1 MQNSIKKPERLPFI
15 TIAILTKNA
24 KKDIEV
30 ILQKLREI
38 DYPKNR
44 IETIL
49 VDNGSIDG
57 THKMVERKFKNVN
70 IIFLDKNYG
79 MSALNNAFKIAKGKY
94 LMVFDDDSYIEKSG
108 LKKLAKEFSN
118 DALLGILAC
127 NILNPYDNSPESKY
141 MPKTG
146 KSIKWRDFT
155 GGGVAIKTE
164 IFNKIGYFSEDI
176 LIYGHEAD
184 FAIRALNNG
193 IGIKLAPSIHVYRIG
208 KANVMN
214 ATRMKL
220 GIRNFLGIFWRYT
233 SIPLALSATCGILIE
248 YAILA
253 LMYRLPV
260 AYFEGLGLFIKNIPF
275 VIKNRNPI
283 NKSVEKA
290 WSKDYPLT
298 MRNFYRRMTRT
309 YYI

>member
-1 MQNSIKKPERLPFI
+1 MKISVGKSEGLPFI

-24 KKDIEV
+24 KKNIEV
-30 ILQKLREI
+30 TLQKLREI

-57 THKMVERKFKNVN
+57 TRKMVEKKFKNVK
-70 IIFLDKNYG
+70 IISLDKNYG

-94 LMVFDDDSYIEKSG
+94 CMVFDDDSYIEKGG
-108 LKKLAKEFSN
+108 LKKLVGEFSH
-118 DALLGILAC
+118 DSLLGILAC
-127 NILNPYDNSPESKY
+127 NILNPDGNSSEFKY

-146 KSIKWRDFT
+146 KSIKWCDFT
-155 GGGVAIKTE
+155 GGGVGVRTE
-164 IFNKIGYFSEDI
+164 IFDKIGYFSPDI

-193 IGIKLAPSIHVYRIG
+193 VGIKLAPSIYVYRIG
-208 KANVMN
+208 KPNVMN
-214 ATRMKL
+214 ATRIRL
-220 GIRNFLGIFWRYT
+220 GMRNFLGIFWRYT
-233 SIPLALSATCGILIE
+233 SIPLALSATCSILIE

-253 LMYRLPV
+253 VMYRLPV
-260 AYFEGLGLFIKNIPF
+260 AYFEGLGSFFKNIPF
-275 VIKNRNPI
+275 VIKNRNKI
-283 NKSVEKA
+283 KKSVERA

-298 MRNFYRRMTRT
+298 MRNFFRRMLKI
-309 YYI
+309 YSL

>member
-1 MQNSIKKPERLPFI
+1 MQNSIKKPEVLPFI
-15 TIAILTKNA
+15 TIAILTRNA

-30 ILQKLREI
+30 ILQKLQEI

-44 IETIL
+44 METIL

-57 THKMVERKFKNVN
+57 TRKMVERKFKNVK

-79 MSALNNAFKIAKGKY
+79 MSALNNAFTIAKGKY
-94 LMVFDDDSYIEKSG
+94 CMVFDDDSYIEKRG
-108 LKKLAKEFSN
+108 LKKIIKEFRN

-127 NILNPYDNSPESKY
+127 NILNSYDDLSEFKY
-141 MPKTG
+141 MPKAG
-146 KSIKWRDFT
+146 KSIRWCDFT

-164 IFNKIGYFSEDI
+164 IFNKIGYFFPDI

-193 IGIKLAPSIHVYRIG
+193 IGIKLAPSIYVYRIG

-214 ATRMKL
+214 ATRIRL

-233 SIPLALSATCGILIE
+233 SIPLALSATCDILIE

-253 LMYRLPV
+253 VMHRLPG

-275 VIKNRNPI
+275 IVKNRKPMK
-283 NKSVEKA
+283 KSVEKA
-290 WSKDYPLT
+290 WSKDYPIT
-298 MRNFYRRMTRT
+298 MRNFCRRMLKI
-309 YYI
+309 YSP

>member
-1 MQNSIKKPERLPFI
+1 MRNSIISGGLPFI

-30 ILQKLREI
+30 ILQRLRAI

-57 THKMVERKFKNVN
+57 TSKMVERKFKNVK
-70 IIFLDKNYG
+70 IIYLDKNHG
-79 MSALNNAFKIAKGKY
+79 MSALNNAFTIAKGKY
-94 LMVFDDDSYIEKSG
+94 CMIFDDDSYIEKEG
-108 LKKLAKEFSN
+108 LKKVIKEFTN

-127 NILNPYDNSPESKY
+127 NILNPYDNSSEFKY
-141 MPKTG
+141 MPQSGT
-146 KSIKWRDFT
+146 SIEWCDFI

-164 IFNKIGYFSEDI
+164 IFNKIGYFSPDI

-184 FAIRALNNG
+184 LAIRALNNG
-193 IGIKLAPSIHVYRIG
+193 IGIKFAPSIHVYRIV
-208 KANVMN
+208 KPNVMN
-214 ATRMKL
+214 ATGMRL
-220 GIRNFLGIFWRYT
+220 SIRNFLGIFWRYT
-233 SIPLALSATCGILIE
+233 SIPLALSATCSILIE

-253 LMYRLPV
+253 VMYRLPV

-275 VIKNRNPI
+275 VVSNRKPIK
-283 NKSVEKA
+283 KSVEKSWA
-290 WSKDYPLT
+290 KNYPITLT
-298 MRNFYRRMTRT
+298 NFYRRMIKT
-309 YYI
+309 YHI